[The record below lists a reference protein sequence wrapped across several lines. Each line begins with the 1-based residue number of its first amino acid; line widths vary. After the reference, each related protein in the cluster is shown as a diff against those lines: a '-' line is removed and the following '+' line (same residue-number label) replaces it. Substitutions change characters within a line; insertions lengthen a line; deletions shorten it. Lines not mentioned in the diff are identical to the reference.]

1 MCVCVYANS
10 IGFLCAWYNSRGC
23 GVQRPM
29 SRSQRSKV
37 NFFNTDR
44 QKTNVILASCRNFL
58 PRKRCVKFIRCPLTS
73 PLIACKITAIT
84 NYVRLALVF
93 CSKCLQR
100 SRDAIKANQRILIT
114 AFYPAHISCKG
125 KNNDTKRQLYGSFF
139 SSFLFLF
146 QHSSPKDALVSN
158 ASQWLITGNVMDGG
172 RDVTMARRKRRG
184 SWK

>member
-1 MCVCVYANS
+1 
-10 IGFLCAWYNSRGC
+10 
-23 GVQRPM
+23 M

-139 SSFLFLF
+139 FIFSFSLSTFLAERRSRF
-146 QHSSPKDALVSN
+146 ERIP
-158 ASQWLITGNVMDGG
+158 
-172 RDVTMARRKRRG
+172 VTHHRECYGWRPRRHNG
-184 SWK
+184 AA